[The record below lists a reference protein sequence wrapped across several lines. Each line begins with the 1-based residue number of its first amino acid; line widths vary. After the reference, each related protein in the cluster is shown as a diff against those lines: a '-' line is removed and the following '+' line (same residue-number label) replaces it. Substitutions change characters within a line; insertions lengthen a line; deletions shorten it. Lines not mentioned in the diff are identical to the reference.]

1 MRGLITPIVICS
13 LAVAPLVFAVCRAP
27 RKVFMAATAAVGAAA
42 LAGYVAFA
50 GYGYRFTENLTTS
63 LDGHIYVYKPGE
75 PFKKGDTVAYRW
87 HGGFNYAPG
96 SIFIKNVAGGP
107 GDEIKRDGSAF
118 FVGSQH
124 IGVAKPKARTGEPL
138 EAAAGGLIPEGEYF
152 LATPSPDSL
161 DSRYAV
167 TGNVKQR
174 EIIGKAH
181 ELF

>member
-1 MRGLITPIVICS
+1 MLRS
-13 LAVAPLVFAVCRAP
+13 AE
-27 RKVFMAATAAVGAAA
+27 VGAE
-42 LAGYVAFA
+42 GQF
-50 GYGYRFTENLTTS
+50 
-63 LDGHIYVYKPGE
+63 LDASDHEDVNG
-75 PFKKGDTVAYRW
+75 
-87 HGGFNYAPG
+87 
-96 SIFIKNVAGGP
+96 AGGP

-118 FVGSQH
+118 FVGSQY
-124 IGVAKPKARTGEPL
+124 IGVAKPRARTGEPL

-174 EIIGKAH
+174 EIIGKAY